1 MRKKKLGWRKLINM
15 TKDKIDSLN
24 ILEQADL
31 INRRAK
37 QIHKKHKT
45 INKSKAFHI
54 AIKEVLGDK

>member
-1 MRKKKLGWRKLINM
+1 MN
-15 TKDKIDSLN
+15 KDKIDSLN

-45 INKSKAFHI
+45 INKSKAFNI